1 MFLSSQMNE
10 MWNMTSCPPVLATV
24 NSALCWPG
32 MILQCD
38 AVHGWAGV
46 DRASLPLTDQAPGRA
61 LEAPAGPP
69 LRPLHQTAGEGS
81 EKY

>member
-1 MFLSSQMNE
+1 
-10 MWNMTSCPPVLATV
+10 
-24 NSALCWPG
+24 
-32 MILQCD
+32 MILQRD

-46 DRASLPLTDQAPGRA
+46 DGASLPLTDQAPGRA